1 MLVVHHHQ
9 VRAIPT
15 HLPLSRVA
23 KAVHEFLES
32 CIADGETDST
42 KVQESIAKA
51 WAKTNA
57 FQAGDKLKPEEM
69 ASLMGQLMV
78 TEDPLKSPYG
88 GPTLMRI
95 TLEEL
100 AKKFRR

>member
-1 MLVVHHHQ
+1 MVK
-9 VRAIPT
+9 I
-15 HLPLSRVA
+15 
-23 KAVHEFLES
+23 
-32 CIADGETDST
+32 
-42 KVQESIAKA
+42 QESIAKA

-69 ASLMGQLMV
+69 ASLMGQLMI

-88 GPTLMRI
+88 TPTLMRI
-95 TLEEL
+95 TLDEL